1 MDYLQFISEYFYL
14 SYLIFHQLTLLKESG
29 NSLGCVYT
37 LGCIY
42 TGNAWDG
49 VGDGREVQKGRD
61 VYIPMAGS
69 C

>member
-29 NSLGCVYT
+29 NSNWGSVST
-37 LGCIY
+37 LEG
-42 TGNAWDG
+42 WDG
-49 VGDGREVQKGRD
+49 AGDGREFQKGGD